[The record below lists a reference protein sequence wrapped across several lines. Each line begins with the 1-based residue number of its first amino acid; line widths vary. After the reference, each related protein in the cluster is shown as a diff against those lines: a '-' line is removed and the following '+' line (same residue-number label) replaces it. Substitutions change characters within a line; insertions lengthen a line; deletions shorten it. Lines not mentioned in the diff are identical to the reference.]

1 MTTQFSHHRSRPW
14 AAAGQPSARL
24 GRLATVLAAV
34 IAGLLASAA
43 AAATAAFANPVPIGD
58 GGPIPLAP
66 VQAATVRVISTGGM
80 AGWQVAL
87 IAVGAAL
94 AAAATAV
101 LLDRRLASHRRAA
114 TTTTTA

>member
-1 MTTQFSHHRSRPW
+1 MTTQLSHYRSRHW
-14 AAAGQPSARL
+14 AVAGQAAVRL
-24 GRLATVLAAV
+24 GRLATVLATV
-34 IAGLLASAA
+34 IAGLLASA

-94 AAAATAV
+94 AAAAAAV

-114 TTTTTA
+114 TTTTA